1 MEQLEQRIEINENR
15 VLIFNMADKNS
26 FIITEG
32 FLENDDL
39 LKTYT
44 LSKRYDYNFNGWSNN
59 NDVNKISF
67 EFDTNHP
74 LYIPLTHLLNND
86 VSLLIDDDDDIEDN
100 AKYMLIHKEEDIIY
114 IDFINNEKEKNRYSE
129 KFNIFIKNIGYD
141 GRSKINEQQ
150 KDTKERLIM
159 FFNEAYKSL
168 INYSSKKDKTHKK
181 I

>member
-15 VLIFNMADKNS
+15 ILIFNMADKNS

-74 LYIPLTHLLNND
+74 LHIPLTHLLNND
-86 VSLLIDDDDDIEDN
+86 VSLLIDDDDAIEDN

-114 IDFINNEKEKNRYSE
+114 IDFINN
-129 KFNIFIKNIGYD
+129 
-141 GRSKINEQQ
+141 
-150 KDTKERLIM
+150 
-159 FFNEAYKSL
+159 
-168 INYSSKKDKTHKK
+168 
-181 I
+181 